1 MKKFILALLLILPL
15 VAHADDMGLK
25 EPEWKDFAPTAYID
39 IQEPKVF
46 KRLNVTAKYWYQRK
60 LDFEDAL
67 LECQTTQTYEERFSC
82 YEDLKSKQF
91 RENTDYNARIEAQR
105 NLNSAIPEMNNRTD
119 TMIPIGNYINNYTRM
134 MPNELRGY

>member
-1 MKKFILALLLILPL
+1 MKKILLALLLILPL
-15 VAHADDMGLK
+15 TTFADDLGLK
-25 EPEWKDFAPTAYID
+25 EPEWKDFAPSAFVD
-39 IQEPKVF
+39 VQEPKVF

-60 LDFEDAL
+60 LAFEEAL
-67 LECQTTQTYEERFSC
+67 AECQTTQTYEERFSC

-105 NLNSAIPEMNNRTD
+105 NLNSGIPEMMNRTD
-119 TMIPIGNYINNYTRM
+119 SMLPIGNYMNTYTRM

>member
-1 MKKFILALLLILPL
+1 MKKIILLMALLFPL
-15 VAHADDMGLK
+15 NVLADDLGLQ
-25 EPEWKDFAPTAYID
+25 EPVWKDFAPTAFVD
-39 IQEPKVF
+39 VQEPKVF
-46 KRLNVTAKYWYQRK
+46 KRLNVTAKYWYQRR
-60 LDFEDAL
+60 LDFEAEL
-67 LECQTTQTYEERFSC
+67 LDCQTKESYEERFSC

-119 TMIPIGNYINNYTRM
+119 TMIPIGNYLNNYTRM